1 MLNKKQ
7 KSLEVLPMSLQEE
20 KRLEIIRGFYYG
32 GYSIEEL
39 AYLHNKRKD
48 AIERILDTYNKRRS
62 VKRKKG
68 SGRPEKL
75 EYADKRRIKS
85 SIKKNPKLSCE
96 DLRDTHDIDCTPETN
111 RNHLHKQNF
120 SYRKPDFKPLLSAQD
135 KIDRLEWAQYY
146 RNYEFDD
153 AMFLDEATF
162 YLDSSSGKRWL
173 QKGFQPVENEF
184 FPEKLNVCAAISAQ
198 RTGPLMYL

>member
-20 KRLEIIRGFYYG
+20 KRLEIIRGFYYD

-48 AIERILDTYNKRRS
+48 ATERILDTYNKRRP

-96 DLRDTHDIDCTPETN
+96 DLRDMHDLDCTPQTI

-120 SYRKPDFKPLLSAQD
+120 SFRKPDFKPLLSAQD

-153 AMFLDEATF
+153 VVFLDEATF
-162 YLDSSSGKRWL
+162 YFDSSSGKRWL

-184 FPEKLNVCAAISAQ
+184 FPEKLNVCAAISA
-198 RTGPLMYL
+198 RG